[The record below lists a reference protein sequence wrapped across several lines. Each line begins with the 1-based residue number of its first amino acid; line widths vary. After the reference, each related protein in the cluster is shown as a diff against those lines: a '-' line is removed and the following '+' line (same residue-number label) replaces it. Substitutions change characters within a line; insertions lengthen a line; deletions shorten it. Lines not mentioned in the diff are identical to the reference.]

1 MRRRRTNLCREGDDS
16 GSKEQLLGPFLSRPV
31 CALRAARIE
40 GRIWYAALGGKHYSN
55 QVCLANWAGVRC
67 PSGRGDGLPISSSLA
82 GRATSAWHAD
92 SARSLCTF
100 SARRSGGIR
109 GFPPSRANPTKQAP
123 PPAVRSAPRCHGT
136 PPPPPPPP
144 PRTSLTRPF

>member
-40 GRIWYAALGGKHYSN
+40 VRIWYAALGEKHYSN
-55 QVCLANWAGVRC
+55 QVCLADWAGVRC
-67 PSGRGDGLPISSSLA
+67 LSGRNDGLPISSSLA
-82 GRATSAWHAD
+82 GPATSAWHAD

-100 SARRSGGIR
+100 STKRSGGIG
-109 GFPPSRANPTKQAP
+109 GFPVWRANST
-123 PPAVRSAPRCHGT
+123 
-136 PPPPPPPP
+136 
-144 PRTSLTRPF
+144 

>member
-1 MRRRRTNLCREGDDS
+1 MRGGRSNLWREGDDS

-40 GRIWYAALGGKHYSN
+40 GRIWYAALGEKHYSN

-100 SARRSGGIR
+100 SARRSGGHGR
-109 GFPPSRANPTKQAP
+109 VSPCGANPTQRGVTLA
-123 PPAVRSAPRCHGT
+123 AV
-136 PPPPPPPP
+136 
-144 PRTSLTRPF
+144 